1 MKVSW
6 IVPGSEVHMLFLGK
20 LLLTVWVLSCVCCGV
35 IRILWEED
43 KVDDYIYLTMKR
55 CWEIICVATMVVA
68 LGSFVILL
76 LWLIWGM

>member
-1 MKVSW
+1 
-6 IVPGSEVHMLFLGK
+6 MLFLCK
-20 LLLTVWVLSCVCCGV
+20 SLLTVWILSCVGCGV

-55 CWEIICVATMVVA
+55 YWEFISVATMVVA

-76 LWLIWGM
+76 LWLIWGMK

>member
-1 MKVSW
+1 
-6 IVPGSEVHMLFLGK
+6 MLFLGK

-43 KVDDYIYLTMKR
+43 KVDDSIYLTMKR
-55 CWEIICVATMVVA
+55 WWEIICVATMVVA